1 MVLLCERLRR
11 TNEQVED
18 LAFLTLERRVA
29 KLLLRLAEEAG
40 PRPKIKISQR
50 ALAELVGGSRERINK
65 LLHQWKRA
73 EIIATNQGSIQICD
87 REALVDLA

>member
-1 MVLLCERLRR
+1 M
-11 TNEQVED
+11 ED

-29 KLLLRLAEEAG
+29 KLLLRLADEAA

-65 LLHQWKRA
+65 LLQQWKHA

-87 REALVDLA
+87 RVADLV